1 VTPICDETL
10 AQLYRE
16 TSDQQYFSAICD
28 RHRERL
34 INLLR
39 GYVVGFWPD
48 LDYDAIIAEVFVEL
62 HDFLSGTTPM
72 VHLAAWLSTSAKQRV
87 CAAMRWLGRQ
97 KRGRGRV
104 RPIDFHTRVNHDSDE
119 IVDDN
124 QDPALVDKTQDTALE
139 QVIRTEEVKLVHQ
152 AIACLPGQ
160 ERRIVYCK
168 LQGMTDEATSGEL
181 EIPVG
186 TVKSAYHRAR
196 NTLQTLLSE
205 KIGPDSWTGALRL
218 IFFQVE
224 GDQTVKEVPVYFV
237 EIFSE
242 AGGNA
247 DYHFLFSPAPTDLIG
262 AIQGEMVGLQTA
274 DAEADPEADPDEAE
288 HLHDQRQNRLA
299 QLSRLREIAVVCK
312 TLPADILKP
321 SFHDICVAGVKI
333 GSVHIRSFTALA
345 QCESST

>member
-1 VTPICDETL
+1 MAPICDETL

-16 TSDQQYFSAICD
+16 TGDQQHFAAICD

-39 GYVVGFWPD
+39 GYVVGSWPD

-104 RPIDFHTRVNHDSDE
+104 RSIDFHTSCNHDHDGANATSH
-119 IVDDN
+119 
-124 QDPALVDKTQDTALE
+124 DPALLDKTQETAVE
-139 QVIRTEEVKLVHQ
+139 QVIRTEEVQLVHQ
-152 AIACLPGQ
+152 AIARLPGQ

-196 NTLQTLLSE
+196 NTLQTLLVE
-205 KIGPDSWTGALRL
+205 TIGP
-218 IFFQVE
+218 
-224 GDQTVKEVPVYFV
+224 
-237 EIFSE
+237 
-242 AGGNA
+242 
-247 DYHFLFSPAPTDLIG
+247 
-262 AIQGEMVGLQTA
+262 
-274 DAEADPEADPDEAE
+274 
-288 HLHDQRQNRLA
+288 
-299 QLSRLREIAVVCK
+299 
-312 TLPADILKP
+312 
-321 SFHDICVAGVKI
+321 
-333 GSVHIRSFTALA
+333 GS
-345 QCESST
+345 